1 MRERK
6 GKVLSKGVM
15 VMTSSSSKKVEN
27 CSDILDSSFV
37 ALRPLWVL
45 TLLPC
50 CKGCEKSEGQ
60 VAEDDGGQIHCFV
73 GIKASMML
81 LSDDMS
87 RKAMKLEFSFII
99 FILMLAQICSPKYKF
114 KWGKLNSAGGRCVVL
129 FRSDDYERRWLGE
142 YSLVQVQSQQVLYCC
157 RLVIKRIQQDG

>member
-1 MRERK
+1 MREMK

-60 VAEDDGGQIHCFV
+60 VAEDDGSVMI
-73 GIKASMML
+73 
-81 LSDDMS
+81 
-87 RKAMKLEFSFII
+87 
-99 FILMLAQICSPKYKF
+99 
-114 KWGKLNSAGGRCVVL
+114 
-129 FRSDDYERRWLGE
+129 
-142 YSLVQVQSQQVLYCC
+142 
-157 RLVIKRIQQDG
+157 